1 MNLALE
7 DILDNS
13 PARKSMAGK
22 KVLIWSDEH
31 KLFWL
36 RNSAGYTSNIG
47 DAGKYE
53 FMDAF
58 HKTKHCSPEK
68 GIIFIEIIGEVT
80 IPKIDPLPGMD
91 R

>member
-1 MNLALE
+1 MNLSLE
-7 DILDNS
+7 DVLSNIHT
-13 PARKSMAGK
+13 RKKMEGK
-22 KVLIWSDEH
+22 KVLIWSKEH

-47 DAGKYE
+47 DAGVYE
-53 FMDAF
+53 FLDAF
-58 HKTKHCSPEK
+58 HRTKHCSPEK